1 MDSFMIFGKRAAAP
15 ASMSVPAGRRSQDG
29 TPISR
34 IGHLRDHLLA
44 LFATAQRIADAV
56 NQQGIIPVPVIVDD
70 TDPEAGPLVL
80 KGFSEHFLT
89 QDTGG
94 LGHLVYGYRNPQG
107 DGTVDPNAQY
117 HLQQMTG
124 QILAFNLYC
133 QRAELE
139 DALGVALQAPDV
151 GSTVDSMLV
160 RLAFFCA
167 LFDNMLTVQPRNGL
181 VPHIDLQ
188 RHRANLDR
196 YLLMASDKMLEPGRL
211 KDLLPIKGWPLI
223 GVELAYEPHDG
234 DYFINGVYFPAEHA
248 QVLLAAQKRV
258 KSHLAEVA

>member
-1 MDSFMIFGKRAAAP
+1 MIFGKRATAP
-15 ASMSVPAGRRSQDG
+15 ASLTVHAGRSLQDG
-29 TPISR
+29 TPTAR
-34 IGHLRDHLLA
+34 IGVLRDHVLA
-44 LFATAQRIADAV
+44 LFATAQRLADAV
-56 NQQGIIPVPVIVDD
+56 DQQGIVPVPVIVDD
-70 TDPEAGPLVL
+70 TDPEAGPFVL
-80 KGFSEHFLT
+80 KGFSEHFVT
-89 QDTGG
+89 YGVNG
-94 LGHLVYGYRNPQG
+94 IVHRIYGYRNPQG

-181 VPHIDLQ
+181 VPHGDLPRQ
-188 RHRANLDR
+188 RANLDR
-196 YLLMASDKMLEPGRL
+196 YLLMARDKMLAPDCLEA
-211 KDLLPIKGWPLI
+211 LLPIKGWPLI
-223 GVELAYEPHDG
+223 GVELPYKPHEG

-248 QVLLAAQKRV
+248 QVLLAAQKLA
-258 KSHLAEVA
+258 KSQLAEVA

>member
-1 MDSFMIFGKRAAAP
+1 M
-15 ASMSVPAGRRSQDG
+15 
-29 TPISR
+29 
-34 IGHLRDHLLA
+34 A

-56 NQQGIIPVPVIVDD
+56 QQQGVVPVPLIVED

-80 KGFSEHFLT
+80 KGFSEHFVT
-89 QDTGG
+89 YGPGG
-94 LGHLVYGYRNPQG
+94 LGHVVYGYSNPEG

-117 HLQQMTG
+117 HLQQMAG

-151 GSTVDSMLV
+151 GPIVDSMLV
-160 RLAFFCA
+160 RLGFFAAFF
-167 LFDNMLTVQPRNGL
+167 DNLIAIQPRNGL
-181 VPHIDLQ
+181 VPRLDVQ

-196 YLLMASDKMLEPGRL
+196 HLLMATDKMIAPNRVNE
-211 KDLLPIKGWPLI
+211 LLPIKGWPLI
-223 GVELAYEPHDG
+223 GVEMSFPPHDG

-248 QVLLAAQKRV
+248 QVLLAAQKQANAR
-258 KSHLAEVA
+258 LAEVA